1 MFQPVKSGMWYVY
14 VFGSIILV
22 GILLAVLSL
31 LPRRAKRQVVL
42 LVTLLGGLFYALEFF
57 LPTHPMQIGDDP
69 AAEGNFLTPYIV
81 PMANILPAIAACAVG
96 LGVINLFQL
105 HGKRTLKRN
114 ADSINSIAFF
124 ISCIGMAVVW
134 IMAKQPTPS
143 PLSKALGKILFE
155 GALQSL
161 DATMFSIIAF
171 YITSAAYR
179 AFRVRS
185 LEATLLLATA
195 IIVML
200 GQITVGQLLTAW
212 IPKQF
217 DYLHVEVIR
226 NWILTK
232 INAPA
237 TRAIAIG
244 LGIGSL
250 AVGLRI
256 WLGLERGSYFDE

>member
-1 MFQPVKSGMWYVY
+1 MFTPQTGGAWYGYIAGAIVA
-14 VFGSIILV
+14 SIVLIVILTQ
-22 GILLAVLSL
+22 LPQRARKWVLFT
-31 LPRRAKRQVVL
+31 
-42 LVTLLGGLFYALEFF
+42 VTFLGGLFYALEFF
-57 LPTHPMQIGDDP
+57 LPTHEMMIEGNK
-69 AAEGNFLTPYIV
+69 AEGNFLTPFVV
-81 PMANILPAIAACAVG
+81 PMANILPALSSFAVG

-105 HGKRTLKRN
+105 HTKRVLKWN
-114 ADSINSIAFF
+114 LDSINSVVFF
-124 ISCIGMAVVW
+124 VAMILMTVAH
-134 IMAKQPTPS
+134 IMAKRPHPS
-143 PLSKALGKILFE
+143 EFVTSLQKILFD

-200 GQITVGQLLTAW
+200 GQITIGQLLTSSL
-212 IPKQF
+212 P
-217 DYLHVEVIR
+217 DYLHIEVVR

-232 INAPA
+232 VNAPA
-237 TRAIAIG
+237 TRAIAVG

-256 WLGLERGSYFDE
+256 WLGLERGSYFEN